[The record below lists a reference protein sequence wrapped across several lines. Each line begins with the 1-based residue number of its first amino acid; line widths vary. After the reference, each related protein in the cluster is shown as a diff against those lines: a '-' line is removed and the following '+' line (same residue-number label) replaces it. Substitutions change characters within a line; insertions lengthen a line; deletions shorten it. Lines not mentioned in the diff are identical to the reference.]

1 MNCSCSHKIAM
12 KCLLQDT
19 TNNQNTNRNVFAPL
33 HQTCC
38 DSPLHAPRFLHEQ
51 KAKKKQN
58 TNAELW
64 DRGCLLIVA
73 HSISDLQDK
82 CVTNLRDPFSRKE
95 YLSSQALH
103 TAARFAQADIV
114 N

>member
-1 MNCSCSHKIAM
+1 MNYSCSHKIAM
-12 KCLLQDT
+12 KYLLQGT
-19 TNNQNTNRNVFAPL
+19 TNNQNTNRNVFVRL

-58 TNAELW
+58 ISAELW
-64 DRGCLLIVA
+64 DRECLPTVA
-73 HSISDLQDK
+73 HSIFDLQDK

-95 YLSSQALH
+95 SLSSQALH
-103 TAARFAQADIV
+103 TAAQFAQA
-114 N
+114 